1 MIESLLKETE
11 NLLLLSQGIGLG
23 LRSVSR
29 LNLICM
35 LKRNKLLKNMCMHYI
50 HIYLQC
56 QETWKRYV
64 MLERGIS
71 HKFSWLRYFTK
82 WPSWG
87 SNRLPISTVPNLSTV
102 KIFFEY
108 KILHDFFTIQAP
120 LQTNPGLTKSGTS
133 VNQRFFF
140 YTHPRRRS
148 TPIQRAQHLPFERKK
163 INLS

>member
-71 HKFSWLRYFTK
+71 HKFRLWLSIRSDTSRFMERFGLRTLFSHLGIYN
-82 WPSWG
+82 SSG
-87 SNRLPISTVPNLSTV
+87 SMGYAPPFQLCACFKIISRFDPNLFPESLL
-102 KIFFEY
+102 IFF
-108 KILHDFFTIQAP
+108 LNLCFP
-120 LQTNPGLTKSGTS
+120 LS
-133 VNQRFFF
+133 F
-140 YTHPRRRS
+140 
-148 TPIQRAQHLPFERKK
+148 IPFADGR
-163 INLS
+163 